1 MKIGGH
7 VSIQGGLH
15 KAAERAAL
23 IGAQAFALFCGSP
36 RQWKRK
42 DLTQQQVDQ
51 FQESLK
57 KYKFSPL
64 HILPHAN
71 YLINIATP
79 EPVSILQYNLH

>member
-15 KAAERAAL
+15 KAAERASS
-23 IGAQAFALFCGSP
+23 IGAQAFAMFCGSP

-42 DLTQQQVDQ
+42 DYTQQQVDQ
-51 FQESLK
+51 FKASLQ
-57 KYKFSPL
+57 KYNFSPL
-64 HILPHAN
+64 VVLPHAN

-79 EPVSILQYNLH
+79 ETVREPISD